1 MWWLK
6 IMTSMDMN
14 LNPLPPDL
22 SDFHFRILYGY
33 GRVPDDWKRVLHAFD
48 DINFVKGLFQFFEN
62 DSDELLLLLLL
73 LQKIKIKIKIQIKDL
88 RLQQQIL

>member
-1 MWWLK
+1 MHTFMWWLK

-33 GRVPDDWKRVLHAFD
+33 GRVPDDWKCVLHAFD
-48 DINFVKGLFQFFEN
+48 DINFVKGCFSFLKMTRMNCCYFFFFFKK
-62 DSDELLLLLLL
+62 L
-73 LQKIKIKIKIQIKDL
+73 K
-88 RLQQQIL
+88 